1 MTQPEFSTRLHKAVE
16 TVRLYLAFIHKSFD
30 KDNCWQA
37 SSALSFTTL
46 FAVVPLM
53 LVVFSVVSAIP
64 AFSQWDTEV
73 RAFISRN
80 LIPASGAEV
89 LGYIERFAEQ
99 AGHLTAAGVLIL
111 FATAVLLL
119 RTIEQ
124 SINRIWEVEHPRREL
139 VSFLL
144 YWAIISLG
152 PLLLV
157 GGIAMSSFIG
167 SHTGLDL
174 NLLFLAPWLLTWL
187 AFSLVY
193 IFVPNCFVPWRAGV
207 VGALVAAT
215 LFEVAKLVFA
225 RFVADLSSYQ
235 MIYGAFALFPVF
247 LLWVHICWAI
257 TLLGVEIVKALVMF
271 HPRAHE
277 SADSH
282 WFQMLDILSLLYD
295 CQQRGK
301 PLTAEELREYLLE
314 IGCESWSP
322 MREFLLNERIIAIT
336 EKGDFVLARDLTTY
350 PLSELM
356 LVNPVSL
363 GQWST
368 MVEGYATVADSDSVQ
383 AETSRQWAGLMDE
396 MRGRFSDNLADVL
409 VRLHKQKTGETI

>member
-1 MTQPEFSTRLHKAVE
+1 
-16 TVRLYLAFIHKSFD
+16 
-30 KDNCWQA
+30 
-37 SSALSFTTL
+37 
-46 FAVVPLM
+46 
-53 LVVFSVVSAIP
+53 
-64 AFSQWDTEV
+64 
-73 RAFISRN
+73 
-80 LIPASGAEV
+80 
-89 LGYIERFAEQ
+89 
-99 AGHLTAAGVLIL
+99 
-111 FATAVLLL
+111 
-119 RTIEQ
+119 
-124 SINRIWEVEHPRREL
+124 
-139 VSFLL
+139 
-144 YWAIISLG
+144 
-152 PLLLV
+152 
-157 GGIAMSSFIG
+157 
-167 SHTGLDL
+167 
-174 NLLFLAPWLLTWL
+174 
-187 AFSLVY
+187 
-193 IFVPNCFVPWRAGV
+193 
-207 VGALVAAT
+207 
-215 LFEVAKLVFA
+215 
-225 RFVADLSSYQ
+225 VADLSSYQ

-271 HPRAHE
+271 HPRVQE

-409 VRLHKQKTGETI
+409 VKLRKQKTGETI

>member
-1 MTQPEFSTRLHKAVE
+1 MTQPEFSARLHKAVE

-207 VGALVAAT
+207 VGGHWWQPPCLRWRSWY
-215 LFEVAKLVFA
+215 LP
-225 RFVADLSSYQ
+225 
-235 MIYGAFALFPVF
+235 G
-247 LLWVHICWAI
+247 LWPI
-257 TLLGVEIVKALVMF
+257 
-271 HPRAHE
+271 
-277 SADSH
+277 
-282 WFQMLDILSLLYD
+282 
-295 CQQRGK
+295 
-301 PLTAEELREYLLE
+301 
-314 IGCESWSP
+314 SP
-322 MREFLLNERIIAIT
+322 PTR
-336 EKGDFVLARDLTTY
+336 
-350 PLSELM
+350 
-356 LVNPVSL
+356 
-363 GQWST
+363 
-368 MVEGYATVADSDSVQ
+368 
-383 AETSRQWAGLMDE
+383 
-396 MRGRFSDNLADVL
+396 
-409 VRLHKQKTGETI
+409 